1 MRKRKPELLP
11 HAVAEPSWKRT
22 RGAIMKKLLVLVI
35 FLTAIMARQSPA
47 LGLHAIFQSGGQDI
61 LMLFAPQAGDPVHIV
76 QASFGADNVLLDA
89 HLENKSHN
97 KIQVY
102 RLGWVAVKKDDIRM
116 GRGELVTVPEKVD
129 TTAEFDISANAVPS
143 REDLSRHPA
152 GVVVYV
158 AELQFQDGT
167 KWQADAKKLKKEAI
181 EMLK

>member
-1 MRKRKPELLP
+1 MLLAAKPE
-11 HAVAEPSWKRT
+11 WI
-22 RGAIMKKLLVLVI
+22 RGAIMKKLLVYII
-35 FLTAIMARQSPA
+35 FLIASMPPQSLAFGP
-47 LGLHAIFQSGGQDI
+47 HASSQSSGEDT
-61 LMLFAPQAGDPVHIV
+61 LMLFAPQSDDPVHIV

-102 RLGWVAVKKDDIRM
+102 RLGWVSVKKDDIRM
-116 GRGELVTVPEKVD
+116 GRGELMTVPEKVD
-129 TTAEFDISANAVPS
+129 TTAEFDIAANAVPS
-143 REDLSRHPA
+143 REDLSKHPT
-152 GVVVYV
+152 GIVVYI

>member
-1 MRKRKPELLP
+1 
-11 HAVAEPSWKRT
+11 
-22 RGAIMKKLLVLVI
+22 MKKLVIFVI
-35 FLTAIMARQSPA
+35 FLIATMARQSPA
-47 LGLHAIFQSGGQDI
+47 LGPYATINGSGEDI

-102 RLGWVAVKKDDIRM
+102 RLGWVAVKKDDVRI
-116 GRGELVTVPEKVD
+116 GRGELVTVPEKLD
-129 TTAEFDISANAVPS
+129 TTAEFDISAGAVPS
-143 REDLSRHPA
+143 KEDLSRHPA
-152 GVVVYV
+152 GIVVYI

-181 EMLK
+181 DMLK

>member
-1 MRKRKPELLP
+1 MPRQSQSSN
-11 HAVAEPSWKRT
+11 EPA
-22 RGAIMKKLLVLVI
+22 GAIMKKLLVFII
-35 FLTAIMARQSPA
+35 FPIAIMARQSPL
-47 LGLHAIFQSGGQDI
+47 LGLAASSQKGSEDI

-97 KIQVY
+97 RIQVY
-102 RLGWVAVKKDDIRM
+102 RLGWVTVKKDDIRM

-129 TTAEFDISANAVPS
+129 TTNEFDISANAVPS

>member
-1 MRKRKPELLP
+1 MRKHKSALLP
-11 HAVAEPSWKRT
+11 RALAVTKLYRIW
-22 RGAIMKKLLVLVI
+22 GAIVKLLAYTIILI
-35 FLTAIMARQSPA
+35 AIMASQSLGPA
-47 LGLHAIFQSGGQDI
+47 LHAASQHGGEDI
-61 LMLFAPQAGDPVHIV
+61 LMLFAPQADDPVHIV

-97 KIQVY
+97 KVQVY

-143 REDLSRHPA
+143 KEDLSRHPA
-152 GVVVYV
+152 GIVVYV

-167 KWQADAKKLKKEAI
+167 KWQADSKKLKKEAI
-181 EMLK
+181 QMLK

>member
-1 MRKRKPELLP
+1 
-11 HAVAEPSWKRT
+11 
-22 RGAIMKKLLVLVI
+22 MKKLLFFIVS
-35 FLTAIMARQSPA
+35 FFAIMALQSSS
-47 LGLHAIFQSGGQDI
+47 LGLGISSQSGGEDT

-102 RLGWVAVKKDDIRM
+102 RLGWVSVKKDDVRM

-129 TTAEFDISANAVPS
+129 TTAEFDISASAVPS
-143 REDLSRHPA
+143 KEDLSRHPA
-152 GVVVYV
+152 GVVVYI

-181 EMLK
+181 DMLK

>member
-1 MRKRKPELLP
+1 
-11 HAVAEPSWKRT
+11 
-22 RGAIMKKLLVLVI
+22 
-35 FLTAIMARQSPA
+35 MARQS
-47 LGLHAIFQSGGQDI
+47 LGLVLPATFQKGGEDI
-61 LMLFAPQAGDPVHIV
+61 LMLFAPQADDPVHIV

-89 HLENKSHN
+89 HLQNKSHN

-167 KWQADAKKLKKEAI
+167 KWQADSKKLKKEAI

>member
-1 MRKRKPELLP
+1 
-11 HAVAEPSWKRT
+11 
-22 RGAIMKKLLVLVI
+22 MKKLLVFVI
-35 FLTAIMARQSPA
+35 FLIASMARQSPA
-47 LGLHAIFQSGGQDI
+47 LGLHATFQSGEDI
-61 LMLFAPQAGDPVHIV
+61 LMLFAPQPGDPVHIV

-116 GRGELVTVPEKVD
+116 GRGELVTIPEKVD
-129 TTAEFDISANAVPS
+129 TTAEFDISANPVPS

-181 EMLK
+181 DMLK

>member
-1 MRKRKPELLP
+1 
-11 HAVAEPSWKRT
+11 
-22 RGAIMKKLLVLVI
+22 MKKLLVYTI
-35 FLTAIMARQSPA
+35 FLIAIMPPQSQATGP
-47 LGLHAIFQSGGQDI
+47 HASSQNSGEDI
-61 LMLFAPQAGDPVHIV
+61 LMLFAPQGDDPVRIV

-102 RLGWVAVKKDDIRM
+102 RLGWVSVKKDDIRM

-129 TTAEFDISANAVPS
+129 TTAGFEISASAVPS

-152 GVVVYV
+152 GIVVYI
-158 AELQFQDGT
+158 AELQFQNGT

-181 EMLK
+181 DMLK